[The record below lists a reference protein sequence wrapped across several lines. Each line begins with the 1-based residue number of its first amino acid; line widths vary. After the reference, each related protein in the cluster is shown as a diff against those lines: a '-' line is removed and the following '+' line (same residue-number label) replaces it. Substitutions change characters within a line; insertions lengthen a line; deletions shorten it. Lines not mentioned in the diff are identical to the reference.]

1 MPSEP
6 TLWLYS
12 LRKTALNMLFD
23 FLFFVSGYLRCMLVQ
38 IVAWISNEWI
48 KPSIIVIF
56 VIENDVVHLRGSSV
70 VVISVFEKN
79 KVRHFLL

>member
-1 MPSEP
+1 
-6 TLWLYS
+6 
-12 LRKTALNMLFD
+12 MLFD